1 MELTFL
7 RKKNSSKIG
16 NGKIKQIHLINSTNI
31 GGTEKTLEKYLH
43 SISLETPI
51 IIYTFQPMGQI
62 GQNLINKN
70 FDIRAPIKVGW
81 FSLVLHVL
89 KLLVKLAGSK
99 NFIIVSWMYQTH
111 LLSLIL
117 NFITRD
123 TEVVWHFRSD
133 ISQYQEG
140 TITKRASLKII
151 CLFSDKC
158 SKAIFNSKKGKQNHL
173 ASGICAKQNFVIYNP
188 ICTDEIRHNF
198 ET

>member
-7 RKKNSSKIG
+7 RKKNSSKKG

-89 KLLVKLAGSK
+89 KLLSNCWL
-99 NFIIVSWMYQTH
+99 
-111 LLSLIL
+111 
-117 NFITRD
+117 
-123 TEVVWHFRSD
+123 
-133 ISQYQEG
+133 
-140 TITKRASLKII
+140 
-151 CLFSDKC
+151 
-158 SKAIFNSKKGKQNHL
+158 
-173 ASGICAKQNFVIYNP
+173 
-188 ICTDEIRHNF
+188 
-198 ET
+198 